1 MPPLNLYLKRNPMP
15 KQSPGRT
22 RNGASP
28 VTKSTPDSSE
38 KKAQKTQ
45 AESRKRAGPDGP
57 DAEVVGNTFKR
68 QTPSN
73 RPL

>member
-1 MPPLNLYLKRNPMP
+1 MPN
-15 KQSPGRT
+15 QSSGRT
-22 RNGASP
+22 RNGATP

-38 KKAQKTQ
+38 NKAKKTQ

-68 QTPSN
+68 KAPSN